1 MAVQSVC
8 EAGKEVRIQY
18 QGASVCVYVSV
29 CEAAVDI
36 VRLNESLSVS
46 KLMVRHGPGTEP
58 SVCTSVIM
66 RAPAIYLCTHLPAAT
81 DTLCVFIHRVCVFF
95 SVDTR
100 LNVVFA
106 VPDVLEEFVSILCVH
121 K

>member
-18 QGASVCVYVSV
+18 EGASVCVCMSV

-58 SVCTSVIM
+58 SVCASVIM

-95 SVDTR
+95 SVDTH
-100 LNVVFA
+100 LNVAFA
-106 VPDVLEEFVSILCVH
+106 VPDVLEESVSMLCVH